1 MQIIQT
7 CRSYRRADYTDVQWV
22 REVDTENSV
31 LTALIIRAEWISSLK
46 DKSTKIYTKRNR

>member
-46 DKSTKIYTKRNR
+46 DKSTNIYTKQNR